1 MQQFNNQILPITVTE
16 VPGQFHLSVGVD
28 HTNPKHY
35 AVVAVHGYGSPI
47 INVCH
52 YHQGQWVPFYP
63 LTHRGT
69 MQRVANV
76 QLGEDVKF
84 FLGQLTEGGVHA
96 TLNASLVQCGDIT
109 RLVSTLGGGPTVV
122 TVNAKLGSVIA
133 YYRGYAVWLM
143 HNGIVNDSVQMG
155 SQEVTELTTLLNT
168 TRGAPGQNYG
178 QPQYGFGAPV
188 GQGQPVQSN
197 PQFGYG
203 RAPSNAQYG
212 YGTTY
217 DRDQAFRRGAQQNAY
232 NPGQPAGPFD
242 EDEYRS
248 YGPRTNAFSSPE
260 TLLRTVDVIRFKSGE
275 FAAPS
280 EKNDDAI
287 TGLHLEVHRTNDP
300 TMHRITLPIGES
312 QTIVGYIPLR
322 DGVAEGVLTTGNYV
336 LTHALCV
343 LLTDGERHSTPSKL
357 DYQQTSMGYDINV
370 VSPDGVVSIRVK
382 QKPALSLTDA
392 LYSVICNWDNVLSGD
407 EPLTEEQYAIA
418 APAILTEL
426 SEMGCDNLVQVRTD
440 DVEGIKY
447 TVHLIDDI
455 KQISAEVTDLSLPA
469 NEKFKAVV
477 KLVCVDVDR
486 TAFVDLKTV
495 SALL

>member
-1 MQQFNNQILPITVTE
+1 MQQFNNHILPITVTE

-52 YHQGQWVPFYP
+52 YQQGQWIPFYP

-69 MQRVANV
+69 LQRVANV
-76 QLGEDVKF
+76 VISPEVNT
-84 FLGQLTEGGVHA
+84 FLEHYCKGCKVELLNA
-96 TLNASLVQCGDIT
+96 TLINRGEYHS
-109 RLVSTLGGGPTVV
+109 LVSTLGGTPTVV
-122 TVNAKLGSVIA
+122 TVHPQTGMVTAFHEGQIIPLVTNGQINQRIEMGDVELNAVLVMVAGTFGGG
-133 YYRGYAVWLM
+133 R
-143 HNGIVNDSVQMG
+143 
-155 SQEVTELTTLLNT
+155 
-168 TRGAPGQNYG
+168 QNYG
-178 QPQYGFGAPV
+178 FGGPV

-232 NPGQPAGPFD
+232 NPGQPAGPID
-242 EDEYRS
+242 EDDYRS

-260 TLLRTVDVIRFKSGE
+260 TLLRTVDVIRFKTGE

-300 TMHRITLPIGES
+300 TMHRITLPVGES

-322 DGVAEGVLTTGNYV
+322 DGVVEGVLTTGNYV

-343 LLTDGERHSTPSKL
+343 LLTDGERQSTPSKL

-392 LYSVICNWDNVLSGD
+392 LYSVICNWDNVSSGD
-407 EPLTEEQYAIA
+407 KPLTEEQYAIA

-440 DVEGIKY
+440 EVEGIKY

-486 TAFVDLKTV
+486 MAFVDLKTV